1 MKADWELKE
10 EVILSIAW
18 DEPAEEVAFDIFTI
32 DIILEKCVTL
42 KQTQDSMYYYKIAFF
57 N

>member
-1 MKADWELKE
+1 MKVDWEMKE

-18 DEPAEEVAFDIFTI
+18 DEPAQEVAFDIFTI
-32 DIILEKCVTL
+32 ETVLEKCVTL
-42 KQTQDSMYYYKIAFF
+42 RQAQDSTYLYLYF

>member
-18 DEPAEEVAFDIFTI
+18 DDPEQDVAFDIFTI
-32 DIILEKCVTL
+32 DTVLENCVTL
-42 KQTQDSMYYYKIAFF
+42 KQTQDSTYF
-57 N
+57 